1 MQHVF
6 IGFTELILKMV
17 QTVIGSLAHNWIP
30 LSLAILTAAVMTAYV
45 DAQKLKRALLRNPNV
60 SIWGSV
66 AVGAFTPLC
75 ACGTMAVIL
84 GMLSTTL
91 PWGPIMAFLTSSPLM
106 SPDGFIMVAG
116 ILSLRF
122 ALALTLASIVIGLG
136 AGYATHLI
144 EKKTHFLNNQT
155 RVAKE
160 SPGQACSCDGAIPQ
174 PQPVQTC
181 GCVATIASRPQPG
194 QMCACA
200 ATDSFPQL
208 IWSNAQRCCAAPTIN
223 DIHQLSWLSGIGQA
237 FTANTGAFFKFWQKV
252 KWRAL
257 ADAVIK
263 IGVKQILL
271 YYAIFV
277 AVGFMINTFVPTSII
292 MALFSSN
299 KILAVPLAALIGLP
313 LYVTTESSIPL
324 MNALMTQG
332 ASGGAMLAF
341 MITGPGTSAWVIAGI
356 TTILKRRAI
365 SLYIFFLLAGGI
377 LSGYFYDLLMLMEK

>member
-1 MQHVF
+1 MQHIF
-6 IGFTELILKMV
+6 IELIDLLTNMI
-17 QTVIGSLAHNWIP
+17 QTVISSLAHNWIP
-30 LSLAILTAAVMTAYV
+30 LSLAILTAAVMTVYV

-91 PWGPIMAFLTSSPLM
+91 PWGPIMAFLVSSPLM
-106 SPDGFIMVAG
+106 SPDGFIMAAG

-122 ALALTLASIVIGLG
+122 ALALTLASIVIGIG

-144 EKKTHFLNNQT
+144 EKKTNFLNNQT
-155 RVAKE
+155 RFAKE
-160 SPGQACSCDGAIPQ
+160 SPTQTCSCAGAVPRTQ
-174 PQPVQTC
+174 MVQTC
-181 GCVATIASRPQPG
+181 GCAATAPIPQPVRNSV
-194 QMCACA
+194 QV
-200 ATDSFPQL
+200 
-208 IWSNAQRCCAAPTIN
+208 CCASSIGS
-223 DIHQLSWLSGIGQA
+223 DISHLPWVSSISPA
-237 FTANTGAFFKFWQKV
+237 FATNTGAFLRFLQKL

-257 ADAVIK
+257 ADAVMK

-277 AVGFMINTFVPTSII
+277 AVGFMINTFVPTSMI
-292 MALFSSN
+292 MTLFSSN
-299 KILAVPLAALIGLP
+299 NILAVPLAALIGLP

-324 MNALMTQG
+324 MSALTTQG
-332 ASGGAMLAF
+332 VSDGAMLAF

-356 TTILKRRAI
+356 TTILKKRAI
-365 SLYIFFLLAGGI
+365 GLYVFFLLAGGI
-377 LSGYFYDLLMLMEK
+377 LSGYLYDLLMLMEK

>member
-6 IGFTELILKMV
+6 IELTELLTNMV

-30 LSLAILTAAVMTAYV
+30 LSLAILTAAIMTVYM
-45 DAQKLKRALLRNPNV
+45 DAAKLKGALLRNPNV

-116 ILSLRF
+116 ILSLKF
-122 ALALTLASIVIGLG
+122 AIALTLASIVIGMG

-144 EKKTHFLNNQT
+144 EKKTDFLKNQT
-155 RVAKE
+155 RFAQK
-160 SPGQACSCDGAIPQ
+160 SPGQACGCAGVFPQ

-181 GCVATIASRPQPG
+181 ACAVTAVSRPQPVP
-194 QMCACA
+194 MCGCT
-200 ATDSFPQL
+200 ATDSLPQPVL
-208 IWSNAQRCCAAPTIN
+208 SKSQLCCAAPTIN
-223 DIHQLSWLSGIGQA
+223 DLTPLSWLSDIGQA
-237 FTANTGAFFKFWQKV
+237 FAANTGALVGFLQKL

-257 ADAVIK
+257 ADAVVK

-277 AVGFMINTFVPTSII
+277 AIGFLINTFVPTALI
-292 MALFSSN
+292 MTLFSAN
-299 KILAVPLAALIGLP
+299 NILAVPFAALIGLP

-324 MNALMTQG
+324 MSALTTQG
-332 ASGGAMLAF
+332 ASEGAMLAF

-356 TTILKRRAI
+356 TTILKKRAI
-365 SLYIFFLLAGGI
+365 SLYVAFLLAGGI
-377 LSGYFYDLLMLMEK
+377 LSGYCYDLLMLMGK